1 MKYKT
6 KKAYL
11 KMLKWQMI
19 ASANFIKTQSR
30 SKIVK
35 GFFIKFSLV
44 THNLNSSI
52 LKLFKKV
59 KEKLNKFPKRTSF
72 FWVIQASKVQS
83 DHNSRQ
89 NQK

>member
-1 MKYKT
+1 
-6 KKAYL
+6 
-11 KMLKWQMI
+11 MI

-59 KEKLNKFPKRTSF
+59 KEKINKFTKRTSF
-72 FWVIQASKVQS
+72 F
-83 DHNSRQ
+83 
-89 NQK
+89 